1 MFNLEKF
8 LSMLGKNR
16 MTRKELANILG
27 ISVAS
32 LYRRISNAGNFTTEE
47 IRKMISLFGKE
58 DVLECLFY

>member
-8 LSMLGKNR
+8 LAMLGKNR
-16 MTRKELANILG
+16 ITRKKLADVLG

-32 LYRRISNAGNFTTEE
+32 LYRRMNNAGNFSTEE
-47 IRKMISLFGKE
+47 IRIMISLFGKE